1 MRTRKSKETAPK
13 GDSTEII
20 VLLDR
25 SGSMAA
31 IKTDMQ
37 GGYDSF
43 IAEQRKLP
51 GECAV
56 TLVQFDSEGVE
67 TVYESRPVAE
77 VPPLVLAPRGTTPL
91 LDAMGQTLTR
101 SIDRKLEGR
110 VLFLVITDGQENASH
125 EFKKDQI
132 KTMVQQQTTAGWAF
146 SFLGANVDAFAEAGA
161 LGIDVAGTANFVGDA
176 GGVVAAFAS
185 LGEATTRYRDGAVYK
200 ISDEERKKMGPAT

>member
-1 MRTRKSKETAPK
+1 
-13 GDSTEII
+13 
-20 VLLDR
+20 
-25 SGSMAA
+25 MAA

-43 IAEQRKLP
+43 IGEQRKLP

-101 SIDRKLEGR
+101 SIGRNVAGR

-132 KTMVQQQTTAGWAF
+132 KAMVQQQTSAGWAF

-161 LGIDVAGTANFVGDA
+161 LGIDVAGTANFAGDA

-185 LGEATTRYRDGAVYK
+185 LHEATTRYRDGAVYE
-200 ISDEERKKMGPAT
+200 ISDEERKKMG